1 MSSSRYVGQLKQNN
15 IQINSLRES
24 NDRAEKH
31 MLEHEQALTEK
42 TNLFMEYQQN
52 ELKKHIDD
60 KSNPHLVTKEQVGLG
75 NVLNNAQ
82 ATKEEFDAH
91 LNDTLNPHSVTKS
104 QVGLANVLNEKQATK
119 TEFDAHIKDNERHTS
134 NTERNKWNAG
144 QLYKLTQDN
153 GRVFYKTS
161 SETTDYN
168 ELSDTGMYL
177 IYNAG
182 LNGPGLTQCF
192 LLVMSS
198 SNTLVQ
204 TAYDATNGLKSFYR
218 IRKYDSVTWT
228 PWVEIETVGGA
239 QAKINAHANK
249 TDIHVTKEDKGKWN
263 AAQLSKISSDDGQP
277 LVSITSDFHSE
288 LLNSPSLTY
297 FAYDKAALGA
307 PPINGYGFWTC
318 SANKLYG
325 QAIVLTNDNKTYRKS
340 LINGAWSSWERLI
353 NSSEIDNVP
362 WLSVTYKNGA
372 KTGSRPLQYRKVAG
386 TLQLSGH
393 VVTNRD
399 VVFAS
404 IPTEFSPKQGTVKSV
419 EVSGTFGRSKL
430 FINTNGDLQLSGVSA
445 DNSAAITGYY
455 IDVVVPLN

>member
-31 MLEHEQALTEK
+31 MLEHEQTLTEK

-52 ELKKHIDD
+52 ELKKHTDD

-75 NVLNNAQ
+75 NVLNN
-82 ATKEEFDAH
+82 
-91 LNDTLNPHSVTKS
+91 V
-104 QVGLANVLNEKQATK
+104 QATK
-119 TEFDAHIKDNERHTS
+119 TEFDQHAQDTIIHITASERTTWNAAESNSKKYTDAHSQNTNNPHKVTAIQVGLGNLTNDKQATKLEFDAHTKDNERHITS
-134 NTERNKWNAG
+134 AERSKWN
-144 QLYKLTQDN
+144 
-153 GRVFYKTS
+153 S
-161 SETTDYN
+161 
-168 ELSDTGMYL
+168 
-177 IYNAG
+177 
-182 LNGPGLTQCF
+182 
-192 LLVMSS
+192 
-198 SNTLVQ
+198 
-204 TAYDATNGLKSFYR
+204 
-218 IRKYDSVTWT
+218 
-228 PWVEIETVGGA
+228 
-239 QAKINAHANK
+239 
-249 TDIHVTKEDKGKWN
+249 
-263 AAQLSKISSDDGQP
+263 AQLTKISGDNGQP

-288 LLNSPSLTY
+288 LLNSPTLTY
-297 FAYDKAALGA
+297 FGYDKAALEA
-307 PPINGYGFWTC
+307 PPSNGRGFWTC
-318 SANKLYG
+318 SADKLYG

-353 NSSEIDNVP
+353 SSSEIDNVP

-372 KTGSRPLQYRKVAG
+372 KTGSRPLQFRKVAG

-404 IPTEFSPKQGTVKSV
+404 IPTEFSPTQGAVKSV

-430 FINTNGDLQLSGVSA
+430 FVNPNGDLQLSGVSA

>member
-31 MLEHEQALTEK
+31 MLEHEQTLTEK

-52 ELKKHIDD
+52 ELKKHTDD

-75 NVLNNAQ
+75 NVLNNVQ
-82 ATKEEFDAH
+82 ATKEEFDEH

-119 TEFDAHIKDNERHTS
+119 TEFDQHAQDTIIHITAAERTTWNAAESNSKKYTDAHSQNTNNPHKVTAIQVGLGNLTNDKQATKLEFDAHTKDNERHIT
-134 NTERNKWNAG
+134 NTERNKWN
-144 QLYKLTQDN
+144 
-153 GRVFYKTS
+153 S
-161 SETTDYN
+161 
-168 ELSDTGMYL
+168 
-177 IYNAG
+177 
-182 LNGPGLTQCF
+182 
-192 LLVMSS
+192 
-198 SNTLVQ
+198 
-204 TAYDATNGLKSFYR
+204 
-218 IRKYDSVTWT
+218 
-228 PWVEIETVGGA
+228 
-239 QAKINAHANK
+239 
-249 TDIHVTKEDKGKWN
+249 
-263 AAQLSKISSDDGQP
+263 AQLTKISGDDGQP

-288 LLNSPSLTY
+288 LLNSPTLTY
-297 FAYDKAALGA
+297 FGYDKAALEA
-307 PPINGYGFWTC
+307 PPSNGRGFWTC
-318 SANKLYG
+318 SADKLYG

-353 NSSEIDNVP
+353 SSSEIDNVP

-404 IPTEFSPKQGTVKSV
+404 IPTEFSPTQGAVKSV

-430 FINTNGDLQLSGVSA
+430 FVNSNGDLQLSGVSA